1 MINCPYIPTV
11 VPVITYPPDN
21 FTLEVNEGMT
31 VTFGC
36 NATGI
41 PAPTIVWFRDNTE
54 LNTTTNSQVRLN
66 DPTDPVVVFSP
77 GGSILSVSRE
87 LMISDTMDQDSGT
100 YSCVASNGVGSM
112 RIEQDF
118 ELFVQSKNS
127 HMHFEKK
134 TPTKLHSHITE
145 HFSPYS

>member
-31 VTFGC
+31 VTFSC

-112 RIEQDF
+112 HIEHEF
-118 ELFVQSKNS
+118 ELFVQSKDTYT
-127 HMHFEKK
+127 HLEKK
-134 TPTKLHSHITE
+134 YITTFSH
-145 HFSPYS
+145 Y